1 MALPY
6 LYLKGLSSG
15 DFGEVMPVLLGK
27 DATMGFS
34 ANTVLRLR
42 KQWKG
47 KMEQWL
53 RRRLDSKNY
62 VYIWADGVYLSAR
75 LEDEKQCLLVI
86 MGATPEGKKELV
98 GFTTGYRESTQ
109 SWREL
114 LLDLK
119 ARSLSI
125 PPKLAMGMG
134 PWGFGVRLNRYDL
147 NPNSNDVGFTKP
159 SMSWIN
165 CPNPYR
171 AKPKQTSRIFGWPI
185 TRKRLTKP
193 LICL

>member
-15 DFGEVMPVLLGK
+15 DFGELMPVLLGK

-47 KMEQWL
+47 EMEQWL

-75 LEDEKQCLLVI
+75 LEDDKQCLLVI
-86 MGATPEGKKELV
+86 MGTTPEGKKELV

-119 ARSLSI
+119 ARGLSI
-125 PPKLAMGMG
+125 PPKLAIGDGAMGF
-134 PWGFGVRLNRYDL
+134 WGALEQIFPATGHHQLSTL
-147 NPNSNDVGFTKP
+147 TPNWAVFKTKKAIY
-159 SMSWIN
+159 S
-165 CPNPYR
+165 
-171 AKPKQTSRIFGWPI
+171 TSSSGELSYTFAANGKLLYFDREY
-185 TRKRLTKP
+185 
-193 LICL
+193 